1 MSVDFANGSRATPG
15 RSLAGKPLAGSCVL
29 VPTRMWPYRAR
40 PVDATHRSFP
50 GSADLVGNQ
59 RDQGLLDAAVICA
72 SAVIATTAPDICS
85 RSACR
90 ESCGSDRPV
99 ACYPSQAAGCGAF
112 AALANPFSSSAFLA
126 CAWLQIKVVRQRPSF
141 KRRSPPECRSRDDPR
156 VRLHALQFAQ
166 CSAPNVRRSVAPRNG
181 PVRLLGERH
190 VTLGRSYVFFV
201 DLGAAGMRQHLVD
214 AAAAHDI
221 SA

>member
-15 RSLAGKPLAGSCVL
+15 RSLAGKLLAGSCVL

-50 GSADLVGNQ
+50 GSADLAGNQ
-59 RDQGLLDAAVICA
+59 RDQGLLDATVICA

-156 VRLHALQFAQ
+156 VRPHALQFAQ
-166 CSAPNVRRSVAPRNG
+166 CGAPNVRLRCAAKWARSPARRAARNARPIVRILRKSRSCRDAPA
-181 PVRLLGERH
+181 P
-190 VTLGRSYVFFV
+190 GRCR
-201 DLGAAGMRQHLVD
+201 GRT
-214 AAAAHDI
+214 
-221 SA
+221 